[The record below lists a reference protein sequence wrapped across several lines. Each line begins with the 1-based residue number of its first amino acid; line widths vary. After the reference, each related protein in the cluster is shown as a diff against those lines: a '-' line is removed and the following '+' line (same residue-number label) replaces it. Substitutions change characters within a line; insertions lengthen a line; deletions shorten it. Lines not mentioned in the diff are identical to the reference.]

1 MDLGLRGK
9 VALVTGASKGIGR
22 GIAEELAAEGADVAI
37 CARGKAGLDEAVEA
51 LEGHGVRAVGIP
63 ADAAVAADVE
73 EVVQGTL
80 DAFGRIDILVN
91 NAGDAWFG
99 RMLETTD
106 EQWAAAL
113 DINLYSAVRFTRAV
127 VPHMRAQGG
136 GRIINVNTVG
146 AHSPIV
152 GMVDYETAK
161 AGLLAFAKTMA
172 NELAAD
178 GILVNSV
185 CPALIQTPLWDRLAD
200 SMIGTAGASREEVF
214 TNLATQFV
222 PLARFGTVDEVAGL
236 VAFLASD
243 AAKDVTGQVFGVRG
257 KEIMLFNHMR
267 PVRSIHDDR
276 GWTPERLAEM
286 FPGTLR
292 HHLAPLETSGQFFN
306 YDPLV

>member
-37 CARGKAGLDEAVEA
+37 SARGKVALDEAVES
-51 LEGHGVRAVGIP
+51 LQKHGVRAVGIP
-63 ADAAVAADVE
+63 ADAAVASDVE

-99 RMLETTD
+99 RMIDTTD
-106 EQWAAAL
+106 EQWAQAL
-113 DINLYSAVRFTRAV
+113 DVNLLSAVRFTRAV
-127 VPHMRAQGG
+127 VPHMRVAGG
-136 GRIINVNTVG
+136 GRIINISTVG

-152 GMVDYETAK
+152 GMVDYEAAK

-172 NELAAD
+172 SELAAD
-178 GILVNSV
+178 GILVNTI
-185 CPALIQTPLWDRLAD
+185 CPALIHTPLWDRLAD
-200 SMIGTAGASREEVF
+200 SVIGTLGASRDEVF

-222 PLARFGTVDEVAGL
+222 PLRRFGTVDEVAGL

-243 AAKDVTGQVFGVRG
+243 RASFITGASFDIDGG
-257 KEIMLFNHMR
+257 TT
-267 PVRSIHDDR
+267 RSI
-276 GWTPERLAEM
+276 
-286 FPGTLR
+286 
-292 HHLAPLETSGQFFN
+292 
-306 YDPLV
+306 V

>member
-22 GIAEELAAEGADVAI
+22 GIAEELAAEGADIAI

-51 LEGHGVRAVGIP
+51 LEGHGVRAVGIA
-63 ADAAVAADVE
+63 ADAAVTADVE

-99 RMLETTD
+99 RMVDTTD
-106 EQWAAAL
+106 EQWAQAL
-113 DINLYSAVRFTRAV
+113 DINLLSAVRFTRSV
-127 VPHMRAQGG
+127 VPHMRTAGG
-136 GRIINVNTVG
+136 GRIINISTVG

-152 GMVDYETAK
+152 GMADYEAAK

-172 NELAAD
+172 SELAAD
-178 GILVNSV
+178 GILVNTI
-185 CPALIQTPLWDRLAD
+185 CPALIHTPLWDRLAD
-200 SMIGTAGASREEVF
+200 QVIGTLGADRDEVF

-222 PLARFGTVDEVAGL
+222 PLGRFGSVDEVSGL

-243 AAKDVTGQVFGVRG
+243 RASFITGASFDIDGG
-257 KEIMLFNHMR
+257 CT
-267 PVRSIHDDR
+267 RSI
-276 GWTPERLAEM
+276 M
-286 FPGTLR
+286 
-292 HHLAPLETSGQFFN
+292 
-306 YDPLV
+306 

>member
-37 CARGKAGLDEAVEA
+37 CARGKAGLDEAVES
-51 LEGHGVRAVGIP
+51 LQGHGVRAVGIA

-80 DAFGRIDILVN
+80 DAFGRIDVLVN

-99 RMLETTD
+99 RMIDTTD
-106 EQWAAAL
+106 DQWAQAL
-113 DINLYSAVRFTRAV
+113 DINLYSAVRFTRSV
-127 VPHMRAQGG
+127 VPHMRAAGG
-136 GRIINVNTVG
+136 GRIINISTVG

-152 GMVDYETAK
+152 GMVDYEAAK

-178 GILVNSV
+178 GILVNTV
-185 CPALIQTPLWDRLAD
+185 CPALIHTPLWDRLAD
-200 SMIGTAGASREEVF
+200 QVIGTLGASRDEVF

-222 PLARFGTVDEVAGL
+222 PLRRFGSVDEVAGL

-243 AAKDVTGQVFGVRG
+243 RASFITGASFDVDGGTT
-257 KEIMLFNHMR
+257 
-267 PVRSIHDDR
+267 RSI
-276 GWTPERLAEM
+276 M
-286 FPGTLR
+286 
-292 HHLAPLETSGQFFN
+292 
-306 YDPLV
+306 